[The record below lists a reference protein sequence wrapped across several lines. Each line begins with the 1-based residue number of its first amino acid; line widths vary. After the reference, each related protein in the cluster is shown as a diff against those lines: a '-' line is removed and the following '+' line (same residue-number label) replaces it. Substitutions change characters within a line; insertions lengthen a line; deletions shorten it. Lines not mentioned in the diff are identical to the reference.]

1 VIITCKKQIPFRWIA
16 FAILPWAAFNFY
28 GKVMGTAFV
37 FSFYDPAHPET
48 VVFPWLISTWFVAGV
63 LTLVGLAG
71 TIIGAVLWYW
81 ANKPVELP
89 EIAHSA
95 PGKL

>member
-1 VIITCKKQIPFRWIA
+1 
-16 FAILPWAAFNFY
+16 
-28 GKVMGTAFV
+28 MGTAFV
-37 FSFYDPAHPET
+37 FSIYDPAHPET

-95 PGKL
+95 PGKLQTNNQCHPTRAEKSDPIQH